1 MAIHN
6 KTHELGPL
14 FVHGIKLQKK
24 SPVFHRYPSHE
35 IDAPYRWSNSLIVRI
50 PWCRQGVVLGFWR
63 ATDRT
68 EEQTLLDA
76 LEGRQMTDD
85 EFSDAEKTHIRR
97 SMIKKQFT
105 AEQQE
110 LLIDALDI

>member
-1 MAIHN
+1 MSIHV
-6 KTHELGPL
+6 KTRDLGPL
-14 FVHGIKLQKK
+14 FVHSIKLQKK
-24 SPVFHRYPSHE
+24 SPIFHRYPSHE
-35 IDAPYRWSNSLIVRI
+35 IEPPYRWSNSLIVRI
-50 PWCRQGVVLGFWR
+50 PWTRQGFVWGLWR
-63 ATDRT
+63 TTDRT
-68 EEQTLLDA
+68 EEQMLLAA